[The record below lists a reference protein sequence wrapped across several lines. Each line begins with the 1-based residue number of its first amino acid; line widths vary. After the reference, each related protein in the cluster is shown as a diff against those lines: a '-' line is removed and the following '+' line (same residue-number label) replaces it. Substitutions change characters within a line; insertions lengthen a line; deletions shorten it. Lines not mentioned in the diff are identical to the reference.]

1 MCWLG
6 YHHHAVWPA
15 ARQGLIHFLTNIELT
30 ETLPSIF
37 FSPSSIPQGTQTTRI
52 TSINSYILPASTQ
65 DIRKATDDSGSFG
78 TIRAL

>member
-1 MCWLG
+1 MK
-6 YHHHAVWPA
+6 V
-15 ARQGLIHFLTNIELT
+15 RSENEVFNVQGPSKLLYVD
-30 ETLPSIF
+30 TLPSIF